1 VIRVAAAGLATLL
14 AAGLAVLAVDV
25 LRVPGAIG
33 ADDAAFYG
41 APRRQQDPWSAI
53 GFLPG
58 RPAERVLGIEDALG
72 FRKAVWAIRR
82 APRPAEIQ
90 GPDQPVLEARAG
102 QAVIQVSEQSRRE
115 PDPKRRAVLLNFNG
129 VQVFGRYLGATAFD
143 NERYLREAIGNFRNA
158 VRLDP
163 TFADAR
169 ANLELALR
177 AAKGSGLAGEDP
189 DAGAARGERAGTGRS
204 GTGY

>member
-1 VIRVAAAGLATLL
+1 MIRLAAAGLATLL
-14 AAGLAVLAVDV
+14 AVGLAVLAVDV
-25 LRVPGAIG
+25 LRVPGAIA
-33 ADDAAFYG
+33 ADDAGYYG
-41 APRRQQDPWSAI
+41 APRRQVEPWA
-53 GFLPG
+53 GAGLPPT
-58 RPAERVLGIEDALG
+58 RALLGIEDDLG

-102 QAVIQVSEQSRRE
+102 QALIQVSEESRRE
-115 PDPKRRAVLLNFNG
+115 HDPKRRAVLLNFNG
-129 VQVFGRYLGATAFD
+129 VQFLGRYQGATSFD
-143 NERYLREAIGNFRNA
+143 QHRFLREAIGNFRTA

-163 TFADAR
+163 SFADAR

-177 AAKGSGLAGEDP
+177 AARGSGLAGEDP

>member
-1 VIRVAAAGLATLL
+1 MIRRTAAVVAVVL
-14 AAGLAVLAVDV
+14 AAVTVALAIEV
-25 LRVPGAIG
+25 LRAPGKVA
-33 ADDAAFYG
+33 ADDARYYG
-41 APRRQQDPWSAI
+41 APRRQADPWSGI
-53 GFLPG
+53 GLFSRG
-58 RPAERVLGIEDALG
+58 ILGIEDDLG
-72 FRKAVWAIRR
+72 FRRAVWAIRR

-102 QAVIQVSEQSRRE
+102 QAVIVVSEQSRRE

-129 VQVFGRYLGATAFD
+129 VQLFGRYVSATAFD
-143 NERYLREAIGNFRNA
+143 RERQLREAIGNFRNA

-163 TFADAR
+163 TFIDAR
-169 ANLELALR
+169 ANLEQALR

>member
-1 VIRVAAAGLATLL
+1 MIRRAVAVLAVLL
-14 AAGLAVLAVDV
+14 AAGLALLAVDV
-25 LRVPGAIG
+25 LRVSGAIA
-33 ADDAAFYG
+33 ADDAGYFG
-41 APRRQQDPWSAI
+41 APRRQVDPWSSVGLGPTRA
-53 GFLPG
+53 L
-58 RPAERVLGIEDALG
+58 LGIEDDLG

-102 QAVIQVSEQSRRE
+102 QAVIVVSEQSRRE
-115 PDPKRRAVLLNFNG
+115 SDPKRRAVLLNFNG
-129 VQVFGRYLGATAFD
+129 VQLFGHYVGASAFD
-143 NERYLREAIGNFRNA
+143 RVRFLREAIGNFRNA

-163 TFADAR
+163 TFLDAR
-169 ANLELALR
+169 ANLESALR

-189 DAGAARGERAGTGRS
+189 DAGAARGERSGTGRS

>member
-1 VIRVAAAGLATLL
+1 VIRRAVAVLATLL
-14 AAGLAVLAVDV
+14 AVGLAVLAVDV
-25 LRVPGAIG
+25 LRVPSGIA
-33 ADDAAFYG
+33 ADDAGYYG
-41 APRRQQDPWSAI
+41 APRRQADPWSGV

-58 RPAERVLGIEDALG
+58 RAAERVLGVEDDLG
-72 FRKAVWAIRR
+72 FRRAVWAIRR

-90 GPDQPVLEARAG
+90 GPEQPLLEARAG

-115 PDPKRRAVLLNFNG
+115 PDPRRRAVLLNFNG
-129 VQVFGRYLGATAFD
+129 VQLFGRYVGATAFD
-143 NERYLREAIGNFRNA
+143 RNRYLREAIGNFRTA

-163 TFADAR
+163 SFIDAR
-169 ANLELALR
+169 ANLEQALR